1 MTNDDK
7 DLTAATEASAVFLDE
22 DHEEGNPGTQAVMF
36 NPFEDDDDE
45 PGMDLND
52 PQFADLIKELDHLPY
67 YPGGTARNVHS
78 KEPVEDNEPMATS
91 AVHYDPFAD
100 EDMAT
105 SAVPFD
111 PFAEDEEGTAAVPFD
126 PFADEDE
133 NQDEEKE
140 DVGARARNEAI
151 STFRKRRTHE
161 RQSRPVANGMVKL
174 PFIPIPSSGLP
185 LKDPAESKA
194 EPPALQPGDMV
205 ADQYEIAGVIAHGGM
220 GWIYVAH
227 DRNVSGRTV
236 VLKGMMDKG
245 NEHDYGAAVAER
257 EFLADITHPGIVK
270 SYNFIDDP
278 RVKGGLIVMEYA
290 PGPSLRELK
299 KQQEGGLFSIDIAI
313 GYILEV
319 LPALNYLHARGV
331 VYNDLKPD
339 NIIATEDQVKLID
352 LGAVSGIGAYGFIY
366 GTKGFQAPEVSK
378 VGPTVA
384 SDIYTVGRT
393 LAALTVNL
401 PIENGAYAPGLPGPG
416 EEPLF
421 AQYLS
426 YYRVLRRATEPD
438 PADRFSSI
446 HELETQLYGVLREFL
461 AVRDAKQ
468 FPAQHSLFS
477 PQRSTFGTKH
487 VVFRTDQ
494 LIDGIERSV
503 RITAPEIVAALP
515 IPLLDRDDPGAI
527 MISGSSY
534 SEPSEALETM
544 RHAMTQEEFHTS
556 KEIPLGVVRSLLD
569 LGFTAEARSWL
580 AGLEPRMGS
589 DWRFRWYSGIT
600 SLLLEDYPGAQYD
613 FNEVFSILPGESA
626 PKLARAAVSEMLLQ
640 QQGLQDTPVLD
651 ADLVAAAYNL
661 KGELVESMAG
671 MWNQLTQSPVALRFK
686 AIYMYSLVWTT
697 NPTTVSSAFGL
708 ARQLMAERHVELAI
722 KALDRVP
729 QSSRHHRMAQL
740 TAILHLI
747 AGELS
752 ESRVRRAARRLDEI
766 PTNDP
771 RFLQI
776 RIAVLNAGLT
786 WLRDSGLEQ
795 AATPNELFEYPF
807 SQDGLRTG
815 LYETLRLLARATT
828 NAQHR
833 YQLVDM
839 ANKVR
844 PTTWF

>member
-1 MTNDDK
+1 MTSK
-7 DLTAATEASAVFLDE
+7 PEDLSAATEATEYTVDT

-36 NPFEDDDDE
+36 NPFEDDDDQPE
-45 PGMDLND
+45 VDLND
-52 PQFADLIKELDHLPY
+52 PQLANLIRDLDHLPY
-67 YPGGTARNVHS
+67 YPGGVTDT
-78 KEPVEDNEPMATS
+78 EATGHRS
-91 AVHYDPFAD
+91 AD
-100 EDMAT
+100 EEPMAT

-111 PFAEDEEGTAAVPFD
+111 PFADDDEMGTSAVPFD
-126 PFADEDE
+126 PFADDDDAIVPTAPA
-133 NQDEEKE
+133 QPE
-140 DVGARARNEAI
+140 DVGTRARNEAI
-151 STFRKRRTHE
+151 STFRKRRSHE
-161 RQSRPVANGMVKL
+161 RESRAVANGMVNL
-174 PFIPIPSSGLP
+174 PFIPISSEGLP
-185 LKDPAESKA
+185 LKDPSESKA
-194 EPPALQPGDMV
+194 EPPVLQPGDVV
-205 ADQYEIAGVIAHGGM
+205 AEQYEIAGVIAHGGM
-220 GWIYVAH
+220 GWIYVAN

-245 NEHDYGAAVAER
+245 NDHDYGAAVAER

-278 RVKGGLIVMEYA
+278 RVPGGLIVMEYA
-290 PGPSLRELK
+290 PGPSLRELRK
-299 KQQEGGLFSIDIAI
+299 EQESGLLSIDIAI

-352 LGAVSGIGAYGFIY
+352 LGAVSGIGAYGYIY
-366 GTKGFQAPEVSK
+366 GTKGFQAPEVSTM
-378 VGPTVA
+378 GPSVA

-393 LAALTVNL
+393 LASLTVNL
-401 PIENGAYAPGLPGPG
+401 PIEDGAYTPGLPSPA

-421 AQYLS
+421 AQNMS
-426 YYRVLRRATEPD
+426 FYRVLRRATEPD

-494 LIDGIERSV
+494 LIDGIERQV
-503 RITAPEIVAALP
+503 RITSPEIVAALP
-515 IPLLDRDDPGAI
+515 VPLLDRDDPGAV

-534 SEPSEALETM
+534 TEPSEALETM
-544 RHAMTQEEFHTS
+544 RQAMTQEEFHQS

-569 LGFTAEARSWL
+569 LGFTSEARSWL
-580 AGLEPRMGS
+580 NTLEPKLGA
-589 DWRFRWYSGIT
+589 DWRFRWYSGVT
-600 SLLLEDYPGAQYD
+600 SLLLDDFSSAQYD
-613 FNEVFSILPGESA
+613 FNEVFSILPGEAA
-626 PKLARAAVSEMLLQ
+626 PKLARAAVSEMILQAQGVQETPLLDP
-640 QQGLQDTPVLD
+640 DT
-651 ADLVAAAYNL
+651 AAAALSL
-661 KGELVESMAG
+661 KGEMVESMAG
-671 MWNQLTQSPVALRFK
+671 LWSQLTQDPVALRYK
-686 AIYMYSLVWTT
+686 TIYLYSLVWKT

-708 ARQLMAERHVELAI
+708 ARQLMAERQVELAI
-722 KALDRVP
+722 SVLDQVP

-740 TAILHLI
+740 TSILHLI
-747 AGELS
+747 AEDLS

-776 RIAVLNAGLT
+776 RIAILNAGLS
-786 WLRDSGLEQ
+786 WLRDSQLQQ
-795 AATPNELFEYPF
+795 AASPNELFEYPF

-815 LYETLRLLARATT
+815 LYETLRMLARATP
-828 NAQHR
+828 NAKHR

-839 ANKVR
+839 ANQVR